1 MVRQTWL
8 YAGMIWIFSTMAVA
22 HEQHLADTRSP
33 KATLSSFLH
42 FSDIVIDY
50 WQNEALF
57 HPKAQHAL
65 EQTLRTMDLT
75 LVANRGRTVV
85 TMERVILLREI
96 IDRIDPALLDDA
108 PTVAEI
114 SAIASTTDTMSWRL
128 SQTDLQISLA
138 NTSARHGQFL
148 FSASTVAQ
156 LPRSYRQVAALPYIN
171 ETRADIYQT
180 FVVSP
185 GPLFSKQLI
194 QSLPE
199 SFNQMY
205 GPLPA
210 WQWLA
215 IILLMLGCKLCV
227 QVCFMLG
234 RRFNER
240 WQQKGIKWK
249 VGKLLALIGIVLSL
263 AITRRVIDDGIWITG
278 QVYQFFSTLFLVGQ
292 FFFIS
297 WLIMAT
303 FNYVAAIFVFK
314 KHQGTHV
321 DSSLLTVLARIAG
334 GLTIALLAIYA
345 IEFMGVSI
353 APIVAGLGVG
363 GLAVALA
370 IRPVLENVIN
380 GLTLYADGG
389 IKIGELC
396 RYGDKLGTIE
406 SIGLRS
412 TRIRT
417 LERSLITIPNS
428 EFANM
433 EVDNLE
439 RRDKRRMEHV
449 FRFRSELSQDQ
460 LRLLLVNMRRVLLQH
475 PMLEEEPVRVRFMG
489 VGEFAFLISVVAYIR
504 CRDNEEFMAVQ
515 EDVLF
520 MAMRQVELV
529 GAQLAFSN
537 QYQFAGKLAA
547 IDEQDKQK
555 AKETVQNWHDNNNF
569 PFPEFRA
576 EYRYEIKDTIMYP
589 TNTAAI
595 RQQSTG

>member
-1 MVRQTWL
+1 MVAARWL
-8 YAGMIWIFSTMAVA
+8 SFSLVLWLCSGNVLAA
-22 HEQHLADTRSP
+22 NDRYLADTRSP
-33 KATLSSFLH
+33 QASLNSFVH
-42 FSDIVIDY
+42 FSDIVIQH
-50 WQNEALF
+50 WLNEQLS
-57 HPKAQHAL
+57 HPEAQHAL
-65 EQTLRTMDLT
+65 EQTLRTMDLS
-75 LVANRGRTVV
+75 LVANRSRTVV
-85 TMERVILLREI
+85 VMERVVLLREV
-96 IDRIDPALLDDA
+96 IDRIDPTSLADA
-108 PTVAEI
+108 PDVAMVNANEL
-114 SAIASTTDTMSWRL
+114 TSWRL
-128 SQTDLQISLA
+128 SQTDLLISQSVSSDR
-138 NTSARHGQFL
+138 NGQFR
-148 FSASTVAQ
+148 FSANTVAQ
-156 LPRSYRQVAALPYIN
+156 LPRWYRQMSALPYVM
-171 ETRADIYQT
+171 EERADLYLILL
-180 FVVSP
+180 VSP
-185 GPLFSKQLI
+185 GPLFSKQLVE
-194 QSLPE
+194 SLPS
-199 SFNQMY
+199 SFNQLY

-215 IILLMLGCKLCV
+215 ILLVILSCKLCI

-234 RRFNER
+234 RRWNNH
-240 WQQKGIKWK
+240 WQQKSIKWK
-249 VGKLLALIGIVLSL
+249 LGKLLALVGIVIIL
-263 AITRRVIDDGIWITG
+263 AVTRRVIDDGIWITG
-278 QVYQFFSTLFLVGQ
+278 QVYQFFSSLFLIGQ

-303 FNYVAAIFVFK
+303 FNYFATIFVFK
-314 KHQGTHV
+314 KHQGRHV
-321 DSSLLTVLARIAG
+321 DSSLLIVIARIAG
-334 GLTIALLAIYA
+334 GLTIALLGIYV

-353 APIVAGLGVG
+353 SPILAGLGVG

-389 IKIGELC
+389 IKIGEMC
-396 RYGDKLGTIE
+396 RYGDNLGTIE

-449 FRFRSELSQDQ
+449 FRFRAELSQDQ
-460 LRLLLVNMRRVLLQH
+460 LRLLLVNTRRVLLQH
-475 PMLEEEPVRVRFMG
+475 PMLEEDPVRVRFMG
-489 VGEFAFLISVVAYIR
+489 VGEFAFLINVVCYIK

-520 MAMRQVELV
+520 MVMRQVELV

-555 AKETVQNWHDNNNF
+555 AKETVQNWHDNHNF
-569 PFPEFRA
+569 PFPDFSA

-589 TNTAAI
+589 ANTAAT
-595 RQQSTG
+595 RQ

>member
-1 MVRQTWL
+1 MMLLWL
-8 YAGMIWIFSTMAVA
+8 CSAQALA
-22 HEQHLADTRSP
+22 NNEQHLADIRSP
-33 KATLSSFLH
+33 KATLASFVH
-42 FSDIVIDY
+42 FSDIVIQH
-50 WQNEALF
+50 WLNEQLSQSE
-57 HPKAQHAL
+57 AQHAL
-65 EQTLRTMDLT
+65 EQTLRTMDLS
-75 LVANRGRTVV
+75 LVANRARTVV
-85 TMERVILLREI
+85 VMERVVLLREI
-96 IDRIDPALLDDA
+96 IARMDPASLADA
-108 PTVAEI
+108 PNVAEVNRNEL
-114 SAIASTTDTMSWRL
+114 TSWRL
-128 SQTDLQISLA
+128 SQTDLLISQ
-138 NTSARHGQFL
+138 SASHGQFR
-148 FSASTVAQ
+148 FSANTVAQ
-156 LPRSYRQVAALPYIN
+156 LPRWYRQVSALPHVQ
-171 ETRADIYQT
+171 EERADLYQI
-180 FVVSP
+180 FLVSP

-194 QSLPE
+194 DSLPS
-199 SFNQMY
+199 SFSQLY

-215 IILLMLGCKLCV
+215 ILLVMFSCKLCI

-234 RRFNER
+234 RRWNDR
-240 WQQKGIKWK
+240 WQQKSIKWK
-249 VGKLLALIGIVLSL
+249 VGKLLALVAIVIIL
-263 AITRRVIDDGIWITG
+263 AVTRRVIDDGIWITG
-278 QVYQFFSTLFLVGQ
+278 QVYQFFSSSFLIGQ

-303 FNYVAAIFVFK
+303 FNYIAAILVFK
-314 KHQGTHV
+314 KHQGRHV
-321 DSSLLTVLARIAG
+321 DSSLLIVLARIAG
-334 GLTIALLAIYA
+334 GLTIALLGIYV

-353 APIVAGLGVG
+353 SPILAGLGVG

-396 RYGDKLGTIE
+396 RYGDNLGTIE

-460 LRLLLVNMRRVLLQH
+460 LRLLLVNVRRVLLQH
-475 PMLEEEPVRVRFMG
+475 PMLDEDPVRVRFMG
-489 VGEFAFLISVVAYIR
+489 VGEFAYLINVVVYIK
-504 CRDNEEFMAVQ
+504 CRDTEEFMAVQ

-520 MAMRQVELV
+520 MVMRQVELV

-547 IDEQDKQK
+547 IDAQHKQK
-555 AKETVQNWHDNNNF
+555 ATDTVQQWHDNHNF
-569 PFPEFRA
+569 PFPDFSA
-576 EYRYEIKDTIMYP
+576 EYRYEITDTIIYP
-589 TNTAAI
+589 ANTAAT
-595 RQQSTG
+595 RQKSQG